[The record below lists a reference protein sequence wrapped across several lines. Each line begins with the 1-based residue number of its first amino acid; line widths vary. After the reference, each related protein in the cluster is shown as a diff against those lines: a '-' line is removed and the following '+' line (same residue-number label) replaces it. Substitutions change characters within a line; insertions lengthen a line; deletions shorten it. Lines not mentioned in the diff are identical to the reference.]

1 MLVENS
7 RSWQHQELIPC
18 PTQEMEWI
26 DHRIPYE
33 GYDGSDVEEDD
44 IQADSNVQS
53 SIDSL
58 FGSED
63 NDN

>member
-1 MLVENS
+1 
-7 RSWQHQELIPC
+7 
-18 PTQEMEWI
+18 MEWI
-26 DHRIPYE
+26 DHHNPYE
-33 GYDGSDVEEDD
+33 GYDGSDVEEEDTNKVVHED
-44 IQADSNVQS
+44 NTTVADYAMEEYNKQS